1 GGASRTEVQL
11 SIPQALLL
19 MNGRFV
25 SDALK
30 TNIATL
36 VDLALRWTKLDTKT
50 GSNAIYLATVAGDSK
65 LDTAGPLGA
74 LFLAAASRQPTA
86 AETEKLVRYVDGA
99 TDSNRALAGVFWML
113 LNSAEFIVN
122 H

>member
-1 GGASRTEVQL
+1 
-11 SIPQALLL
+11 LLL

-25 SDALK
+25 NDALQP
-30 TNIATL
+30 NNATL

-50 GSNAIYLATVAGDSK
+50 GSNAIYLATVVAAPM
-65 LDTAGPLGA
+65 LDTAGRLEA
-74 LFLAAASRQPTA
+74 LFLATLSRKPTL
-86 AETEKLVRYVDGA
+86 AETERLVPYVDGGGSA
-99 TDSNRALAGVFWML
+99 GESKRALAGVFWAL